1 MTSTSRR
8 RHLEARPYRNRCSCE
23 NSMAHDRECRIEGTF
38 HLEAR
43 AREGM
48 ICDAC
53 ALTHY
58 SSAVIG
64 VGDWS
69 MTEDS
74 QGFRA
79 RVENHMTGEII
90 ADFYGPTRRISARAL
105 LWEQCR
111 RDWSEPRDMGEL
123 WDY

>member
-1 MTSTSRR
+1 MTNIK
-8 RHLEARPYRNRCSCE
+8 HRCNCE
-23 NSMAHDRECRIEGTF
+23 DTAHPSGECRINSH

-43 AREGM
+43 ALYVGT

-58 SSAVIG
+58 SNVVTG

-74 QGFRA
+74 QGFRV

-90 ADFYGPTRRISARAL
+90 ADFYGPTRHISARAL

-111 RDWSEPRDMGEL
+111 RDWSEL
-123 WDY
+123 K